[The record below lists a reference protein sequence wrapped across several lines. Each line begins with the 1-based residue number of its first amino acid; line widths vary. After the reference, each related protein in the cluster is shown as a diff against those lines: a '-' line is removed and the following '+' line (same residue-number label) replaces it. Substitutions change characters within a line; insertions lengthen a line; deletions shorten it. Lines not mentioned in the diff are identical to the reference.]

1 MRFLNFK
8 NWENLLNIEH
18 FFMTSLPVK
27 MTSYQ
32 KTVWSI
38 NRFWVELS
46 STKIFWWFPYHNP
59 HSKVKRAPY
68 FPIFNSEKQRYR
80 SQINEQVTVLNQV
93 EYGEF
98 DEHISFLI
106 FWCLVFLRTKDFL
119 YQCSHGI
126 WSQTKPRPYHSIFI
140 WISMKTKPKMIVKQE
155 IWSKRSNRILKR
167 PCVFQWSNWINCP
180 MDFPI
185 QMNQIELYQNAI
197 LIITVIIKMILIH
210 LRSSLLFNE

>member
-46 STKIFWWFPYHNP
+46 STKIFWWFPYHSP

-119 YQCSHGI
+119 Y
-126 WSQTKPRPYHSIFI
+126 
-140 WISMKTKPKMIVKQE
+140 
-155 IWSKRSNRILKR
+155 
-167 PCVFQWSNWINCP
+167 
-180 MDFPI
+180 
-185 QMNQIELYQNAI
+185 
-197 LIITVIIKMILIH
+197 H
-210 LRSSLLFNE
+210 LRWELMTRLRGYVRRYV

>member
-98 DEHISFLI
+98 DEHTSFWYFDVWYSYELKI
-106 FWCLVFLRTKDFL
+106 FFINRNRTEVLNNYPVVTTSKALWILRRRL
-119 YQCSHGI
+119 
-126 WSQTKPRPYHSIFI
+126 
-140 WISMKTKPKMIVKQE
+140 
-155 IWSKRSNRILKR
+155 
-167 PCVFQWSNWINCP
+167 
-180 MDFPI
+180 
-185 QMNQIELYQNAI
+185 
-197 LIITVIIKMILIH
+197 
-210 LRSSLLFNE
+210 